1 MRNYNFFMSQ
11 NFRLDKGGY
20 INRNKKISFK
30 FNGKKYFGY
39 EGDTLASALLA
50 NGIHLVGRSFKY
62 HRPRGFVGAG
72 VDEPNAHVQLYNGA
86 KTEPNAIATS
96 VELVE
101 GLVATSQNCWP
112 SVSFDFGAINN
123 LLNKFFP
130 AGFYYKTFMWP
141 KNFWYKI
148 YEPIIRKAAGLGIAP
163 LKPDPDRYEHKF
175 EHCDVLVAG
184 SGPSGLASALA
195 AAKNGA
201 SVILAEDKPRFGGS
215 LLTDEVTIGNK
226 KGKDWAEE
234 TISKLKTM
242 PNVIVKNRSQ
252 VFGYYDHNMMVMI
265 ERTKDHIENPTEF
278 TPRQRLWYIRAKE
291 VIVSTGS
298 IERPIVFGNNDR
310 PGIMLASAAKE
321 YMKVYGVLVGKKPI
335 IFTNNDSA
343 YETAI
348 EFKKNK
354 IDPLIVDVRTNSESS
369 VIKEAKDLNIN
380 IKFSHGII
388 NSKGYLRVNSATIGK
403 LSSDKSGY
411 ENLENVPCDC
421 ICVSG
426 NWTPTV
432 HLSSQSGNKLKFDNK
447 IDAFVPDK
455 SHQKESTVGSAS
467 GTFTLKKSLEDGFNK
482 GYELSN
488 KITGRNAKST
498 TPTSNERN
506 YNQHDKFW
514 CMPLPKNK
522 NYKRCVDFQNDVYV
536 SDIELAL
543 REGFRSIEHVKRY
556 TTLGMA
562 TDQGRTS
569 NLNGLQ
575 LVSNIEKKIV
585 PEVGHTTFRPPYTPV
600 TIGAIVG
607 REVGKHYRPTRKSP
621 MHEWHEK
628 NNAVFVDAG
637 LWVRPR
643 YYKQDNETLI
653 EAAKREAINVRKNV
667 GICDVTSLG
676 KIDIKGPDCAEFL
689 NRVYTNAWM
698 KLPVGKARY
707 GVMLREDGIVFDD
720 GTTTRISENHFHMT
734 TTTAQAVNVLAHLEY
749 YLQVVWPELSV
760 NVLSTTEQ
768 WAGAAL
774 AGPNSRNL
782 LSKLF
787 PEIDVSDTAIPF
799 MGYKEADLFGVPAR
813 IFRISFSGELAYE
826 INVES
831 GYGIFMWEKIMEL
844 GKEMNIEPYGT
855 EALSTLRIE
864 MGHVAGSEIDG
875 RVIPSDLSLEGML
888 SKKKDFIGKRS
899 LQREAFLNPNRE
911 KIVGVVPLDKKS
923 MIPEGSHL
931 VSNSNASLPNPK
943 LGHISASCW
952 SVEYNNPF
960 SLAILKDGKKKIGE
974 KLYAVSPLKNKNIE
988 VEIVSSHYVDP
999 KGERVRS

>member
-1 MRNYNFFMSQ
+1 MSQ
-11 NFRLDKGGY
+11 NFRLDKTGY
-20 INRNKKISFK
+20 INRDKKISFK

-50 NGIHLVGRSFKY
+50 NGIHLVGRSYKY
-62 HRPRGFVGAG
+62 HRPRGFIGAG
-72 VDEPNAHVQLYNGA
+72 VDEPNAKVQLYNGDE
-86 KTEPNAIATS
+86 TEPNAVATE

-101 GLVATSQNCWP
+101 GLVAKSQNCWP
-112 SVSFDFGAINN
+112 SVSFDVGAINN
-123 LLNKFFP
+123 LFNKFLP

-148 YEPIIRKAAGLGIAP
+148 YEPIIRKAAGLGVAS
-163 LKPDPDRYEHKF
+163 LKPDPDRYEHKY
-175 EHCDVLVAG
+175 EYCDVLVAG

-201 SVILAEDKPRFGGS
+201 RVILAEDKPRFGGS
-215 LLTDEVTIGNK
+215 LLSDEVTIGNK
-226 KGKDWAEE
+226 KGKDWADE
-234 TISKLKTM
+234 TIIKLKSM
-242 PNVIVKNRSQ
+242 SNVIVKNRSQ
-252 VFGYYDHNMMVMI
+252 VFGYYDHNMMVMF
-265 ERTKDHIENPTEF
+265 ERTKDHIQNPNQF
-278 TPRQRLWYIRAKE
+278 MPRQRLWYIRAKE

-298 IERPIVFGNNDR
+298 IERPLVFGNNDR

-321 YMKVYGVLVGKKPI
+321 YIKVYGVLVGKKPI

-343 YETAI
+343 YDVAI
-348 EFKKNK
+348 EFKKNG
-354 IDPLIVDVRTNSESS
+354 IDPLVVDTRINSESS
-369 VIKEAKDLNIN
+369 VVKEAKNLNIN
-380 IKFSHGII
+380 IKFSHGVV

-403 LSSDKSGY
+403 LSSDKSSY
-411 ENLENVPCDC
+411 EHFENVPCDC

-426 NWTPTV
+426 NWTPSV
-432 HLSSQSGNKLKFDNK
+432 HLSSQSGNKLKFNEK
-447 IDAFVPDK
+447 ISAFIPNQ
-455 SHQKESTVGSAS
+455 SCQNESSIGSANGS
-467 GTFTLKKSLEDGFNK
+467 FTLKQSLEDGFNK

-488 KITGRNAKST
+488 NITRKNSKSP

-506 YNQHDKFW
+506 YGQHDKFW

-522 NYKRCVDFQNDVYV
+522 HYKRFVDFQNDVAV
-536 SDIELAL
+536 SDIELAV

-562 TDQGRTS
+562 TDQGKTS

-575 LVSNIEKKIV
+575 LVSNIEDKII

-600 TIGAIVG
+600 TIGTIVG

-621 MHEWHEK
+621 MHAWHEK

-637 LWVRPR
+637 LWLRPR
-643 YYKQDNETLI
+643 YYKQDNETLE
-653 EAAKREAINVRKNV
+653 EAAKREATNVRNNV

-676 KIDIKGPDCAEFL
+676 KIDIKGPDSSEFL
-689 NRVYTNAWM
+689 NRIYTNAWM

-749 YLQVVWPELSV
+749 YLQVVWPELDV

-774 AGPNSRNL
+774 AGPNSRDL

-787 PEIDVSDTAIPF
+787 PDTDVSNEAFPF
-799 MGYKEADLFGVPAR
+799 MGFKEKDLFGVPAR

-831 GYGIFMWEKIMEL
+831 GYGVFMWQKIMEL
-844 GKEMNIEPYGT
+844 GKRMNIEPYGT

-875 RVIPSDLSLEGML
+875 RTISSDLSLEGML

-899 LQREAFLNPNRE
+899 LNREAFLNPNRE
-911 KIVGVVPLDKKS
+911 KIVGVVPLDKKT

-931 VSNSNASLPNPK
+931 VSDSNASLPNPK

-960 SLAILKDGKKKIGE
+960 SLAILKEGKKRIGE
-974 KLYAVSPLKNKNIE
+974 KLYALSPLKNKNIPVE
-988 VEIVSSHYVDP
+988 VVSSHYVDS

>member
-1 MRNYNFFMSQ
+1 MEQ
-11 NFRLDKGGY
+11 KFRLDKAGY
-20 INRNKKISFK
+20 INRNKKILFK
-30 FNGKKYFGY
+30 FNGKKLFGY

-50 NGIHLVGRSFKY
+50 NGIHLIGRSFKY
-62 HRPRGFVGAG
+62 HRPRGFIGAG
-72 VDEPNAHVQLYNGA
+72 VEESNAHVQLYSGA
-86 KTEPNAIATS
+86 KTEPNAIATT

-101 GLVATSQNCWP
+101 GLEAKSQNCWP
-112 SVSFDFGAINN
+112 SVSFDLGAINN
-123 LLNKFFP
+123 FLSRFFP

-141 KNFWYKI
+141 KSFWHKI
-148 YEPIIRKAAGLGIAP
+148 YEPIIRKAAGLGVAP
-163 LKPDPDRYEHKF
+163 LKPDPDRYDHKF
-175 EHCDVLVAG
+175 EFCDVLIAG

-201 SVILAEDKPRFGGS
+201 KVILAEDKVRYGGS

-226 KGKDWAEE
+226 NGKDWADDV
-234 TISKLKTM
+234 IAQLKSM
-242 PNVIVKNRSQ
+242 SNVIVKNRSQ
-252 VFGYYDHNMMVMI
+252 VFGYYDHNMMVMF
-265 ERTKDHIENPTEF
+265 ERTKDHIENPNQF

-291 VIVSTGS
+291 VIISTGS
-298 IERPIVFGNNDR
+298 IERPLVFGNNDR

-335 IFTNNDSA
+335 IFTNNDSG
-343 YETAI
+343 YDTAI
-348 EFKKNK
+348 EFKKNG
-354 IDPLIVDVRTNSESS
+354 IEPVIVDIRSSSESS
-369 VIKEAKDLNIN
+369 VAQEAKNMDIK
-380 IKFSHGII
+380 IKFSYGVV
-388 NSKGYLRVNSATIGK
+388 NSKGYKKVTSAIIGK
-403 LSSDKSGY
+403 LNKSKSGY
-411 ENLENVPCDC
+411 EKFENILCDC
-421 ICVSG
+421 ICLSG

-432 HLSSQSGNKLKFDNK
+432 HLSSQSGNKLKFIDK
-447 IDAFVPDK
+447 INAFIPN
-455 SHQKESTVGSAS
+455 ESRQNETTIGSAA
-467 GTFTLKKSLEDGFNK
+467 GQFTLKETLDSGFHK

-488 KITGRNAKST
+488 KITGKSLKIL
-498 TPTSNERN
+498 TPNTKERT
-506 YNQHDKFW
+506 YGDQDKFW

-522 NYKRCVDFQNDVYV
+522 KYKRCVDFQNDVYV

-569 NLNGLQ
+569 NLNGMQ
-575 LVSNIEKKIV
+575 LVSSIEKKII

-607 REVGKHYRPTRKSP
+607 REVGKYYRPTRKSP
-621 MHEWHEK
+621 MHVWHEN

-637 LWVRPR
+637 LWLRPR
-643 YYKQDNETLI
+643 YYKQDENETLS
-653 EAAKREAINVRKNV
+653 EAAKREANNVRKNV

-676 KIDIKGPDCAEFL
+676 KIDIKGPDTAEFL
-689 NRVYTNAWM
+689 NRIYTNAWM
-698 KLPVGKARY
+698 KLPIGKARY
-707 GVMLREDGIVFDD
+707 GVMLREDGVVFDD
-720 GTTTRISENHFHMT
+720 GTTTRISETHYHMT
-734 TTTAQAVNVLAHLEY
+734 TTTAQAANVLSHLEY
-749 YLQVVWPELSV
+749 YLQVVWPELNV
-760 NVLSTTEQ
+760 NVLSTTER
-768 WAGAAL
+768 WAGVAL

-782 LSKLF
+782 LNKLF
-787 PEIDVSDTAIPF
+787 IDADVSNESLPF

-875 RVIPSDLSLEGML
+875 RVIPFDLSLEGML
-888 SKKKDFIGKRS
+888 SKKKDFVGKRS
-899 LQREAFLNPNRE
+899 LSREAFIHSDRE
-911 KIVGVVPLDKKS
+911 KIVGVIPLDKKT
-923 MIPEGSHL
+923 MIPEGSYL
-931 VSNSNASLPNPK
+931 VADINASLPNPK

-960 SLAILKDGKKKIGE
+960 SLAIIKNGKKKIGD
-974 KLYAVSPLKNKNIE
+974 KIFAVSPLKNKNIP

-999 KGERVRS
+999 EGERVRS

>member
-1 MRNYNFFMSQ
+1 
-11 NFRLDKGGY
+11 L
-20 INRNKKISFK
+20 
-30 FNGKKYFGY
+30 
-39 EGDTLASALLA
+39 
-50 NGIHLVGRSFKY
+50 
-62 HRPRGFVGAG
+62 
-72 VDEPNAHVQLYNGA
+72 
-86 KTEPNAIATS
+86 
-96 VELVE
+96 
-101 GLVATSQNCWP
+101 
-112 SVSFDFGAINN
+112 
-123 LLNKFFP
+123 
-130 AGFYYKTFMWP
+130 
-141 KNFWYKI
+141 
-148 YEPIIRKAAGLGIAP
+148 
-163 LKPDPDRYEHKF
+163 
-175 EHCDVLVAG
+175 
-184 SGPSGLASALA
+184 
-195 AAKNGA
+195 
-201 SVILAEDKPRFGGS
+201 
-215 LLTDEVTIGNK
+215 
-226 KGKDWAEE
+226 
-234 TISKLKTM
+234 
-242 PNVIVKNRSQ
+242 
-252 VFGYYDHNMMVMI
+252 
-265 ERTKDHIENPTEF
+265 
-278 TPRQRLWYIRAKE
+278 
-291 VIVSTGS
+291 
-298 IERPIVFGNNDR
+298 
-310 PGIMLASAAKE
+310 
-321 YMKVYGVLVGKKPI
+321 
-335 IFTNNDSA
+335 
-343 YETAI
+343 
-348 EFKKNK
+348 
-354 IDPLIVDVRTNSESS
+354 
-369 VIKEAKDLNIN
+369 
-380 IKFSHGII
+380 
-388 NSKGYLRVNSATIGK
+388 NSA
-403 LSSDKSGY
+403 KSGY
-411 ENLENVPCDC
+411 ENLKNVSCDC

-432 HLSSQSGNKLKFDNK
+432 HLSSQSGNTLKFDEK
-447 IDAFVPDK
+447 INAFIPNQSK
-455 SHQKESTVGSAS
+455 QNESTIGSAKGS
-467 GTFTLKKSLEDGFNK
+467 FTLKKSLDDGFSK

-488 KITGRNAKST
+488 KITEKNTKST

-506 YNQHDKFW
+506 YAQHDKFW

-536 SDIELAL
+536 SDIELAI

-562 TDQGRTS
+562 TDQGKTS

-575 LVSNIEKKIV
+575 LVSNIENKIV

-643 YYKQDNETLI
+643 YYKQDNETLL
-653 EAAKREAINVRKNV
+653 EAAKREAVNVRNNV

-689 NRVYTNAWM
+689 NRIYTNAWL

-749 YLQVVWPELSV
+749 YLQVVWPELDV

-787 PEIDVSDTAIPF
+787 SGIDVSNETIPF

-875 RVIPSDLSLEGML
+875 RVISSDLSLEGML

-899 LQREAFLNPNRE
+899 LNREAFLNPNRE

-931 VSNSNASLPNPK
+931 VSDNNASLPNPK

>member
-1 MRNYNFFMSQ
+1 MSQ
-11 NFRLDKGGY
+11 KYRLDNIGY
-20 INRNKKISFK
+20 INRDKKISFT

-62 HRPRGFVGAG
+62 HRPRGFFGAG
-72 VDEPNAHVQLYNGA
+72 VDEPNAKVQLYKGA
-86 KTEPNAIATS
+86 KTEPNANATE

-101 GLVATSQNCWP
+101 GLIVKSQNCWP

-123 LLNKFFP
+123 LFQKFFP

-141 KNFWYKI
+141 KSFWYKV
-148 YEPIIRKAAGLGIAP
+148 YEPIIRKAAGLGVAP
-163 LKPDPDRYEHKF
+163 LKPDPDRYEHKY
-175 EHCDVLVAG
+175 EYCDVLIAG

-201 SVILAEDKPRFGGS
+201 RVILAEDKSRFGGS
-215 LLTDEVTIGNK
+215 LLVDEVTIGNK
-226 KGKDWAEE
+226 KGKEWADEA
-234 TISKLKTM
+234 ISQLKSM

-252 VFGYYDHNMMVMI
+252 VFGYYDHNMMVMF
-265 ERTKDHIENPTEF
+265 EKTRDHIENPNKF
-278 TPRQRLWYIRAKE
+278 TPRQKLWYIRAKE
-291 VIVSTGS
+291 IVISTGS
-298 IERPIVFGNNDR
+298 LERPLIFGNNDR
-310 PGIMLASAAKE
+310 PGILLSSAAKE
-321 YMKVYGVLVGKKPI
+321 YLKVYGVLVGRKPI

-343 YETAI
+343 YDTAI
-348 EFKKNK
+348 EFKKNG
-354 IDPLIVDVRTNSESS
+354 INPLVVDTRTNSDSS
-369 VIKEAKDLNIN
+369 VISEAKNLNID
-380 IKFSHGII
+380 IKFSHGIA
-388 NSKGYLRVNSATIGK
+388 NTKGHLKVNSATIGK
-403 LSSDKSGY
+403 FNSDKSSY
-411 ENLENVPCDC
+411 ENLEEVSCDC

-432 HLSSQSGNKLKFDNK
+432 HLSSQSGNKLKFNET
-447 IDAFVPDK
+447 IDAFIP
-455 SHQKESTVGSAS
+455 SQSRQKESTIGSANGS
-467 GTFTLKKSLEDGFNK
+467 FTLKQALEDGFNK
-482 GYELSN
+482 GFELSN
-488 KITGRNAKST
+488 KITNKNSKST
-498 TPTSNERN
+498 APTSNERS
-506 YNQHDKFW
+506 YGEHDKFW

-522 NYKRCVDFQNDVYV
+522 HYKRFVDFQNDVAV
-536 SDIELAL
+536 SDIELAV

-562 TDQGRTS
+562 TDQGKTS

-575 LVSNIEKKIV
+575 LVSNIEGKIV
-585 PEVGHTTFRPPYTPV
+585 PEVGHTTFRPPYTAV
-600 TIGAIVG
+600 TIGTIVG

-637 LWVRPR
+637 LWLRPR
-643 YYKQDNETLI
+643 YYKQGNESLD
-653 EAAKREAINVRKNV
+653 EAAKREANNVRKNIGV
-667 GICDVTSLG
+667 CDVTSLG
-676 KIDIKGPDCAEFL
+676 KIDIKGPDTAEFL
-689 NRVYTNAWM
+689 NRIYTNAWM

-749 YLQVVWPELSV
+749 YLQVVWPELNV

-774 AGPNSRNL
+774 AGPNSREL

-787 PEIDVSDTAIPF
+787 PETNILNEALPF
-799 MGYKEADLFGVPAR
+799 MGYKESDLFDVPAR

-831 GYGIFMWEKIMEL
+831 SYGTFMWEKIIEF
-844 GKEMNIEPYGT
+844 GQEMNIEPYGT

-864 MGHVAGSEIDG
+864 MGHVAGSELDG
-875 RVIPSDLSLEGML
+875 RTIPYDVSLEGML

-899 LQREAFLNPNRE
+899 LTREAFLNPKRE
-911 KIVGVVPLDKKS
+911 KVVGVIPLDKKTT
-923 MIPEGSHL
+923 IPEGSHL
-931 VSNSNASLPNPK
+931 VKDGNASSPNPK
-943 LGHISASCW
+943 LGHVSASCW

-960 SLAILKDGKKKIGE
+960 SLAIIQDGKNRIGE
-974 KLYAVSPLKNKNIE
+974 KLYAVSPLNNKNIA

>member
-1 MRNYNFFMSQ
+1 MSQ
-11 NFRLDKGGY
+11 NFRLDKAGY
-20 INRNKKISFK
+20 INRNKRISFK

-175 EHCDVLVAG
+175 EYCDVLVAG

-201 SVILAEDKPRFGGS
+201 RVILAEDKPRFGGT

-226 KGKDWAEE
+226 KGKEWADEVV
-234 TISKLKTM
+234 SQLKSM

-252 VFGYYDHNMMVMI
+252 VFGYYDHNMMVMF

-278 TPRQRLWYIRAKE
+278 IPRQRLWYIRAKE

-298 IERPIVFGNNDR
+298 IERPLVFGNNDR

-321 YMKVYGVLVGKKPI
+321 YMKVYGVLAGKKPI

-343 YETAI
+343 YDTAI
-348 EFKKNK
+348 EFKKNEV
-354 IDPLIVDVRTNSESS
+354 DPLVVDIRTNSESS
-369 VIKEAKDLNIN
+369 VVQEAKNLNIN
-380 IKFSHGII
+380 IKFSHGIV

-403 LSSDKSGY
+403 LNGDKSGY
-411 ENLENVPCDC
+411 ESLENVSCDC

-432 HLSSQSGNKLKFDNK
+432 HLSSQSGNKLKFDAK
-447 IDAFVPDK
+447 INAFIP
-455 SHQKESTVGSAS
+455 SQSRQNESTIGSANGS
-467 GTFTLKKSLEDGFNK
+467 FTLKKSLDDGFNK

-488 KITGRNAKST
+488 KITGKNTKST
-498 TPTSNERN
+498 IPTSNERS
-506 YNQHDKFW
+506 YAQHDKFW

-522 NYKRCVDFQNDVYV
+522 HYKRCVDFQNDVYV
-536 SDIELAL
+536 SDIELAV

-562 TDQGRTS
+562 TDQGKTS

-575 LVSNIEKKIV
+575 LVSNIENKIV

-637 LWVRPR
+637 LWLRPR
-643 YYKQDNETLI
+643 YYKQGSETLL
-653 EAAKREAINVRKNV
+653 EAAKREATNVRNNV

-676 KIDIKGPDCAEFL
+676 KIDIKGPDCPEFL
-689 NRVYTNAWM
+689 NRIYTNAWM

-749 YLQVVWPELSV
+749 YLQVVWPELAV

-782 LSKLF
+782 LNKLF
-787 PEIDVSDTAIPF
+787 PEIDVSNEIIPF

-875 RVIPSDLSLEGML
+875 RVIASDLSLEGML

-899 LQREAFLNPNRE
+899 LNREAFISSNRE

-931 VSNSNASLPNPK
+931 VSDSNASLPNPK

-974 KLYAVSPLKNKNIE
+974 KLYAVSPLKNKNIA

>member
-1 MRNYNFFMSQ
+1 MTQKY
-11 NFRLDKGGY
+11 RLDKGGF
-20 INRNKKISFK
+20 IKRDKKISFK

-50 NGIHLVGRSFKY
+50 NGVHLVGRSFKY
-62 HRPRGFVGAG
+62 HRPRGFIAAG
-72 VDEPNAHVQLYNGA
+72 VDEPNAKVQLYHGA
-86 KTEPNAIATS
+86 KTEPNAVATE

-101 GLVATSQNCWP
+101 GLIAKSQNCFP
-112 SVSFDFGAINN
+112 SVSFDFGEINN
-123 LLNKFFP
+123 FLSKFFP

-148 YEPIIRKAAGLGIAP
+148 YEPIIRKAAGLGVAP

-175 EHCDVLVAG
+175 EYCDVLVVG

-201 SVILAEDKPRFGGS
+201 RVIIAEDKSRFGGS
-215 LLTDEVTIGNK
+215 LLTDEVTVGNK
-226 KGKDWAEE
+226 KGKDWADE
-234 TISKLKTM
+234 TIEQLKIM
-242 PNVIVKNRSQ
+242 PNVVVKNRSQ
-252 VFGYYDHNMMVMI
+252 VFGYYDHNMMVMF
-265 ERTKDHIENPTEF
+265 ERTKDHLEF
-278 TPRQRLWYIRAKE
+278 PNKYTPRQRLWYIRAKE
-291 VIVSTGS
+291 VVASTGS
-298 IERPIVFGNNDR
+298 MERPLVFGNNDR
-310 PGIMLASAAKE
+310 PGIMLSSAAKE
-321 YMKVYGVLVGKKPI
+321 YLRVYGVLVGKKPI

-348 EFKKNK
+348 DFKKNGINPIV
-354 IDPLIVDVRTNSESS
+354 IDIRENSESS
-369 VIKEAKDLNIN
+369 VIKEAKNLKIDIR
-380 IKFSHGII
+380 FSHAIANTRGH
-388 NSKGYLRVNSATIGK
+388 LRVNSATIGK
-403 LSSDKSGY
+403 LNEQKTNYQS
-411 ENLENVPCDC
+411 LEDISCDC

-432 HLSSQSGNKLKFDNK
+432 HLASQSGNKLKFDEN
-447 IDAFVPDK
+447 INAFIPNQ
-455 SHQKESTVGSAS
+455 SRQNETTVGSAKGS
-467 GTFTLKKSLEDGFNK
+467 FTLKKSLEEGFNK
-482 GYELSN
+482 GFELSN
-488 KITGRNAKST
+488 KITKKNIKSAI
-498 TPTSNERN
+498 PTSNERSN
-506 YNQHDKFW
+506 GKQNKFW

-536 SDIELAL
+536 SDIELAI

-562 TDQGRTS
+562 TDQGKTS

-575 LVSNIEKKIV
+575 LVSSIEKKIV

-607 REVGKHYRPTRKSP
+607 REVGKYYRPTRKSP
-621 MHEWHEK
+621 IHAWHEK

-637 LWVRPR
+637 LWLRPR
-643 YYKQDNETLI
+643 YYNQGNETLH
-653 EAAKREAINVRKNV
+653 EASKREAFNVRNNV

-676 KIDIKGPDCAEFL
+676 KIDIKGSDSAEFL

-749 YLQVVWPELSV
+749 YLQVVWPELNV

-768 WAGAAL
+768 WAGAAV
-774 AGPNSRNL
+774 AGPNSRSL
-782 LSKLF
+782 LEKLF
-787 PEIDVSDTAIPF
+787 PDTDVSNEGLPF
-799 MGYKEADLFGVPAR
+799 MGFKEADLFGVPAR

-831 GYGIFMWEKIMEL
+831 GYGIFMWEKIMEI
-844 GKEMNIEPYGT
+844 GKEMGIEPYGT

-875 RVIPSDLSLEGML
+875 RTISSDLSLDGML

-899 LQREAFLNPNRE
+899 LNRKAFIETGRE
-911 KIVGVVPLDKKS
+911 KIVGVVPLDKKT
-923 MIPEGSHL
+923 MIPEGSHI
-931 VSNSNASLPNPK
+931 VVDNKASLPNPK

-960 SLAILKDGKKKIGE
+960 SLAILKDGKQRIGE
-974 KLYAVSPLKNKNIE
+974 KLYALSPLKSKSIP

-999 KGERVRS
+999 TGERVRS

>member
-1 MRNYNFFMSQ
+1 MSQ
-11 NFRLDKGGY
+11 NFRLDKTGY
-20 INRNKKISFK
+20 INRDKKISFK

-62 HRPRGFVGAG
+62 HRPRGFIGAG
-72 VDEPNAHVQLYNGA
+72 VDEPNAHVQLYSGA
-86 KTEPNAIATS
+86 KTEPNAIATT

-112 SVSFDFGAINN
+112 SVTFDFGAINN
-123 LLNKFFP
+123 LFNKFFP

-141 KNFWYKI
+141 KNFWYKV
-148 YEPIIRKAAGLGIAP
+148 YEPIIRRAAGLGVAP

-175 EHCDVLVAG
+175 EYCDVLVAG

-201 SVILAEDKPRFGGS
+201 RVILAEDKPRFGGS

-226 KGKDWAEE
+226 KGKDWADE
-234 TISKLKTM
+234 TILQLKSM

-252 VFGYYDHNMMVMI
+252 VFGYYDHNMMVMF
-265 ERTKDHIENPTEF
+265 ERTRDHIENPTEF

-298 IERPIVFGNNDR
+298 IERPLVFGNNDR
-310 PGIMLASAAKE
+310 PGIILASAAKE

-343 YETAI
+343 YDTAI
-348 EFKKNK
+348 EFKKNGV
-354 IDPLIVDVRTNSESS
+354 DPLVVDVRANSKSS
-369 VIKEAKDLNIN
+369 IVKEAKNLNIN
-380 IKFSHGII
+380 IKFSHGIA

-403 LSSDKSGY
+403 LNSNKSDY
-411 ENLENVPCDC
+411 ESLENVLCDC

-432 HLSSQSGNKLKFDNK
+432 HLSSQSGNKLKFDEK
-447 IDAFVPDK
+447 INAFIP
-455 SHQKESTVGSAS
+455 SESRQNETSIGSANGS
-467 GTFTLKKSLEDGFNK
+467 FTLKQSLDEGFNK

-488 KITGRNAKST
+488 KITKKNSKST
-498 TPTSNERN
+498 IPTSNEKN
-506 YNQHDKFW
+506 YGQHDKFW

-522 NYKRCVDFQNDVYV
+522 HYKRFVDFQNDVAV
-536 SDIELAL
+536 SDIELAV

-562 TDQGRTS
+562 TDQGKTS

-575 LVSNIEKKIV
+575 LVSNIEEKIV

-607 REVGKHYRPTRKSP
+607 REVGKYYRPTRKSP

-637 LWVRPR
+637 LWLRPR
-643 YYKQDNETLI
+643 YYKQDNETLM
-653 EAAKREAINVRKNV
+653 EASKREAANVRNNV

-676 KIDIKGPDCAEFL
+676 KIDIKGPDSAEFL

-734 TTTAQAVNVLAHLEY
+734 TTTAQAVNILAHLEY
-749 YLQVVWPELSV
+749 YLQVVWPELDV

-787 PEIDVSDTAIPF
+787 TDIDVSNEAIPF

-831 GYGIFMWEKIMEL
+831 GYGIFMWEKVMEL

-875 RVIPSDLSLEGML
+875 RVISSDLSLEGML

-899 LQREAFLNPNRE
+899 LNREAFLDPNRE

-931 VSNSNASLPNPK
+931 VSDSNASLPNPK

-960 SLAILKDGKKKIGE
+960 SLAILKDGKKRIGE
-974 KLYAVSPLKNKNIE
+974 KLFALSPLKNKNIE
-988 VEIVSSHYVDP
+988 VEIVSSHYVDS

>member
-1 MRNYNFFMSQ
+1 MSQ
-11 NFRLDKGGY
+11 KYRLDNIGY
-20 INRNKKISFK
+20 INRDKKISFT

-62 HRPRGFVGAG
+62 HRPRGFFGAG
-72 VDEPNAHVQLYNGA
+72 VDEPNAKVQLYKGA
-86 KTEPNAIATS
+86 KTEPNANATE

-101 GLVATSQNCWP
+101 GLIVKSQNCWP

-123 LLNKFFP
+123 LFQKFFP

-141 KNFWYKI
+141 KSFWYKV
-148 YEPIIRKAAGLGIAP
+148 YEPIIRKAAGLGVAP
-163 LKPDPDRYEHKF
+163 LKPDPDRYEHKY
-175 EHCDVLVAG
+175 EYCDVLIAG

-201 SVILAEDKPRFGGS
+201 RVILAEDKSRFGGS
-215 LLTDEVTIGNK
+215 LLVDEVTIGNK
-226 KGKDWAEE
+226 KGKEWADEA
-234 TISKLKTM
+234 ISQLKSM

-252 VFGYYDHNMMVMI
+252 VFGYYDHNMMVMF
-265 ERTKDHIENPTEF
+265 EKTRDHIENPNKF
-278 TPRQRLWYIRAKE
+278 TPRQKLWYIRAKE
-291 VIVSTGS
+291 IVISTGS
-298 IERPIVFGNNDR
+298 LERPLIFGNNDR
-310 PGIMLASAAKE
+310 PGILLSSAAKE
-321 YMKVYGVLVGKKPI
+321 YLKVYGVLVGRKPI

-343 YETAI
+343 YDTAI
-348 EFKKNK
+348 EFKKNGINPLV
-354 IDPLIVDVRTNSESS
+354 IDTRTNSDSS
-369 VIKEAKDLNIN
+369 VVSEAKNLNID
-380 IKFSHGII
+380 IKFSHGIA
-388 NSKGYLRVNSATIGK
+388 NTKGYLKVNSAIIGK
-403 LSSDKSGY
+403 FNSDKSSY
-411 ENLENVPCDC
+411 ENLEEVSCDC

-432 HLSSQSGNKLKFDNK
+432 HLSSQSGNKLKFNET
-447 IDAFVPDK
+447 IDAFIP
-455 SHQKESTVGSAS
+455 SQSRQKESTIGSANGS
-467 GTFTLKKSLEDGFNK
+467 FTLKQALEDGFNK
-482 GYELSN
+482 GFELSN
-488 KITGRNAKST
+488 KITNKNSKST
-498 TPTSNERN
+498 APTSNERS
-506 YNQHDKFW
+506 YGEHDKFW

-522 NYKRCVDFQNDVYV
+522 HYKRFVDFQNDVAV
-536 SDIELAL
+536 SDIELAV

-562 TDQGRTS
+562 TDQGKTS

-575 LVSNIEKKIV
+575 LVSNIEGKIV
-585 PEVGHTTFRPPYTPV
+585 PEVGHTTFRPPYTAV
-600 TIGAIVG
+600 TIGTIVG

-637 LWVRPR
+637 LWLRPR
-643 YYKQDNETLI
+643 YYKQDNESLE
-653 EAAKREAINVRKNV
+653 EAAKREANNVRKNV
-667 GICDVTSLG
+667 GVCDVTSLG
-676 KIDIKGPDCAEFL
+676 KIDIKGPDTAEFL
-689 NRVYTNAWM
+689 NRIYTNAWM

-749 YLQVVWPELSV
+749 YLQVVWPELNV

-774 AGPNSRNL
+774 AGPNSREL

-787 PEIDVSDTAIPF
+787 PETNILNEALPF
-799 MGYKEADLFGVPAR
+799 MGYKESDLFDVPAR

-831 GYGIFMWEKIMEL
+831 SYGTFMWEKIIEF
-844 GKEMNIEPYGT
+844 GQEMNIEPYGT

-864 MGHVAGSEIDG
+864 MGHVAGSELDG
-875 RVIPSDLSLEGML
+875 RTIPYDVSLEGML

-899 LQREAFLNPNRE
+899 LTREAFLNPKRE
-911 KIVGVVPLDKKS
+911 KVVGVIPLDKKTT
-923 MIPEGSHL
+923 IPEGSHL
-931 VSNSNASLPNPK
+931 VKDGNAFSPNPK
-943 LGHISASCW
+943 LGHVSASCW

-960 SLAILKDGKKKIGE
+960 SLAIIQDGKNRIGE
-974 KLYAVSPLKNKNIE
+974 KLYAVSPLNNKNIA

>member
-1 MRNYNFFMSQ
+1 MRNYSFVMSQ
-11 NFRLDKGGY
+11 NFRLDKTGY
-20 INRNKKISFK
+20 INRDKKISFK

-50 NGIHLVGRSFKY
+50 NGVHLVGRSFKY
-62 HRPRGFVGAG
+62 HRPRGFIGAG
-72 VDEPNAHVQLYNGA
+72 VDEPNAHVQLYSGA
-86 KTEPNAIATS
+86 KTEPNAIATT

-101 GLVATSQNCWP
+101 GLVAKSQNCWP

-148 YEPIIRKAAGLGIAP
+148 YEPIIRKAAGLGVAP

-175 EHCDVLVAG
+175 EYCDVLVAG

-201 SVILAEDKPRFGGS
+201 RVILAEDKPRFGGS

-226 KGKDWAEE
+226 KGKDWADE
-234 TISKLKTM
+234 TISQLKSM
-242 PNVIVKNRSQ
+242 SNVIVKNRSQ
-252 VFGYYDHNMMVMI
+252 VFGYYDHNMMVMS
-265 ERTKDHIENPTEF
+265 ERTKDHVENPTEF

-298 IERPIVFGNNDR
+298 IERPLVFGNNDR

-321 YMKVYGVLVGKKPI
+321 YMKVYGVLAGKKPI

-343 YETAI
+343 YDTAI
-348 EFKKNK
+348 EFKKNEV
-354 IDPLIVDVRTNSESS
+354 DPLVVDIRTNSESS
-369 VIKEAKDLNIN
+369 VVQEAKNLNIN
-380 IKFSHGII
+380 IKFSHGIV

-403 LSSDKSGY
+403 LNGDKSDY
-411 ENLENVPCDC
+411 ESLENISCDC

-432 HLSSQSGNKLKFDNK
+432 HLSSQSGNKLKFDEK
-447 IDAFVPDK
+447 INAFIP
-455 SHQKESTVGSAS
+455 SQSRQNESTIGSANGS
-467 GTFTLKKSLEDGFNK
+467 FTLKKSLDDGFNK

-488 KITGRNAKST
+488 KITGKNTKST
-498 TPTSNERN
+498 IPTSNERS
-506 YNQHDKFW
+506 YAQHNKFW

-522 NYKRCVDFQNDVYV
+522 HYKRCVDFQNDVYV
-536 SDIELAL
+536 SDIELAV

-562 TDQGRTS
+562 TDQGKTS

-575 LVSNIEKKIV
+575 LVSNIENKIV

-621 MHEWHEK
+621 IHEWHEK
-628 NNAVFVDAG
+628 NNAVLVDAG
-637 LWVRPR
+637 LWLRPR
-643 YYKQDNETLI
+643 YYKQDNETLL
-653 EAAKREAINVRKNV
+653 EAAKREAANVRNNV

-698 KLPVGKARY
+698 KLPIGKARY
-707 GVMLREDGIVFDD
+707 GIMLREDGIVFDD

-749 YLQVVWPELSV
+749 YLQVVWPELAV

-782 LSKLF
+782 LGTLF
-787 PEIDVSDTAIPF
+787 PEIDVSNEGIPF

-831 GYGIFMWEKIMEL
+831 GYGVFMWEKIMEL

-875 RVIPSDLSLEGML
+875 RVISSDLSLEGML

-899 LQREAFLNPNRE
+899 LNREAFINPNRE

-931 VSNSNASLPNPK
+931 VSDSKASLPNPK

-960 SLAILKDGKKKIGE
+960 SLAILKDGKKK
-974 KLYAVSPLKNKNIE
+974 
-988 VEIVSSHYVDP
+988 
-999 KGERVRS
+999 

>member
-1 MRNYNFFMSQ
+1 VSQ
-11 NFRLDKGGY
+11 KFRLNKPGY
-20 INRNKKISFK
+20 INRDKKISFK

-50 NGIHLVGRSFKY
+50 NGVHLVGRSFKY
-62 HRPRGFVGAG
+62 HRPRGFIGAG
-72 VDEPNAHVQLYNGA
+72 VDEPNALVQLYSGA
-86 KTEPNAIATS
+86 KTEPNAIATT

-101 GLVATSQNCWP
+101 GLVAKSQNCWP
-112 SVSFDFGAINN
+112 SVSFDFGSINN
-123 LLNKFFP
+123 FLSKFFP

-141 KNFWYKI
+141 KSFWHKI
-148 YEPIIRKAAGLGIAP
+148 YEPIIRKAAGLGVAP

-175 EHCDVLVAG
+175 EFCDILIVG
-184 SGPSGLASALA
+184 SGPSGLASSLS

-201 SVILAEDKPRFGGS
+201 KVILAEDKPRFGGS
-215 LLTDEVTIGNK
+215 LLTDDVTIGNK
-226 KGKDWAEE
+226 KGKEWVDE
-234 TISKLKTM
+234 TIAQLKSM

-252 VFGYYDHNMMVMI
+252 VFGYYDHNMMVMS
-265 ERTKDHIENPTEF
+265 ERTKDHIEKPSKF
-278 TPRQRLWYIRAKE
+278 IPRQRLWYIRAKE
-291 VIVSTGS
+291 VIISTGS
-298 IERPIVFGNNDR
+298 IERPLVFGNNDR
-310 PGIMLASAAKE
+310 PGVMLSSAAKE
-321 YMKVYGVLVGKKPI
+321 YIKVYGVLVGKKPI
-335 IFTNNDSA
+335 IFTNNDSG
-343 YETAI
+343 YDTAI
-348 EFKKNK
+348 EFKKNGV
-354 IDPLIVDVRTNSESS
+354 DPLIVDVRKNSESS
-369 VIKEAKDLNIN
+369 IVKEAKNLNIN
-380 IKFSHGII
+380 IKFSHGVVNAI
-388 NSKGYLRVNSATIGK
+388 GYKKVNSAVIGK
-403 LSSDKSGY
+403 LNKEKTGY
-411 ENLENVPCDC
+411 ESLENIICDC

-432 HLSSQSGNKLKFDNK
+432 HLSSQSGNKLKFDEKVN
-447 IDAFVPDK
+447 AFVPN
-455 SHQKESTVGSAS
+455 QPRQNESTIGSAK
-467 GTFTLKKSLEDGFNK
+467 GKFTLKDSLQDGFIK
-482 GYELSN
+482 GYDLSK
-488 KITGRNAKST
+488 KITGKDSKT
-498 TPTSNERN
+498 EIPISNERA
-506 YNQHDKFW
+506 YANQDKFW
-514 CMPLPKNK
+514 CMPVPKNK

-536 SDIELAL
+536 SDIELAV

-575 LVSNIEKKIV
+575 LVSNIEKKII

-621 MHEWHEK
+621 MHSWHET

-637 LWVRPR
+637 LWLRPR

-653 EAAKREAINVRKNV
+653 DAAKREATNVRNNV
-667 GICDVTSLG
+667 GVCDVTSLG
-676 KIDIKGPDCAEFL
+676 KIDIKGPDSAEFL

-720 GTTTRISENHFHMT
+720 GTTTRISDNHYHMT
-734 TTTAQAVNVLAHLEY
+734 TTTAQAANVLSHLEY
-749 YLQVVWPELSV
+749 YLQVVWPELNV
-760 NVLSTTEQ
+760 NVLSATEQ
-768 WAGAAL
+768 WAGAAV

-787 PEIDVSDTAIPF
+787 PDINVSNEVLPF
-799 MGYKEADLFGVPAR
+799 MGFIEADLFGVPAR

-831 GYGIFMWEKIMEL
+831 GYGVFMWEKIMDL

-875 RVIPSDLSLEGML
+875 RVIASDLSLEGML

-899 LQREAFLNPNRE
+899 LEREAFLNPDRE
-911 KIVGVVPLDKKS
+911 KIVGVVPLDKKT

-931 VSNSNASLPNPK
+931 VNDSNAPLPNSK

-960 SLAILKDGKKKIGE
+960 SLAILKNGKKKIGE
-974 KLYAVSPLKNKNIE
+974 KLYAVSPLKNKNIP

>member
-1 MRNYNFFMSQ
+1 MSQ
-11 NFRLDKGGY
+11 NFRLNNVGY
-20 INRNKKISFK
+20 INREKKISFK
-30 FNGKKYFGY
+30 FNSKKYFGY

-50 NGIHLVGRSFKY
+50 NGVHLVGRSFKY
-62 HRPRGFVGAG
+62 HRPRGFIGAG
-72 VDEPNAHVQLYNGA
+72 VEESNAQVQLYSGA
-86 KTEPNAIATS
+86 KTEPNAIATT

-101 GLVATSQNCWP
+101 GLVAKSQNCFP

-123 LLNKFFP
+123 FLHKFFP

-148 YEPIIRKAAGLGIAP
+148 YEPIIRRAAGLGVAP
-163 LKPDPDRYEHKF
+163 LKPDPDRYEHKYDY
-175 EHCDVLVAG
+175 CDILVVG

-201 SVILAEDKPRFGGS
+201 RVILAEDKPRFGGS
-215 LLTDEVTIGNK
+215 LLIDEVTIGNK
-226 KGKDWAEE
+226 KGKDWADEAIIE
-234 TISKLKTM
+234 LKSM
-242 PNVIVKNRSQ
+242 PNVIVKSRSQ
-252 VFGYYDHNMMVMI
+252 VFGYYDHNMMVML
-265 ERTKDHIENPTEF
+265 ERTKDHIENPTKF

-291 VIVSTGS
+291 VIISTGS
-298 IERPIVFGNNDR
+298 IERPLVFGNNDR
-310 PGIMLASAAKE
+310 PGIMLASAARE
-321 YMKVYGVLVGKKPI
+321 YLKVYGVLVGKKPV
-335 IFTNNDSA
+335 IFTNNDTG
-343 YETAI
+343 YDTAI
-348 EFKKNK
+348 DFKKNG
-354 IDPLIVDVRTNSESS
+354 INPLVLDIRTNPESS
-369 VIKEAKDLNIN
+369 IIKEAKNLNID
-380 IKFSHGII
+380 IKFSHGVV
-388 NSKGYLRVNSATIGK
+388 NAQGYKKVNSALIGK
-403 LSSDKSGY
+403 LNREKNGY
-411 ENLENVPCDC
+411 ENLETVSCDC

-432 HLSSQSGNKLKFDNK
+432 HLSSQSGNKLKFDEKAN
-447 IDAFVPDK
+447 AFVPNQSK
-455 SHQKESTVGSAS
+455 QNESTVGSARGS
-467 GTFTLKKSLEDGFNK
+467 FTLKNSLKEGFEK
-482 GYELSN
+482 GYDLSK
-488 KITGRNAKST
+488 KITGKDFKIQ
-498 TPTSNERN
+498 TPNSNERS
-506 YNQHDKFW
+506 QGKQDKFW

-536 SDIELAL
+536 SDIELAV

-585 PEVGHTTFRPPYTPV
+585 PEVGHTTFRPPYTPI

-607 REVGKHYRPTRKSP
+607 REVGQYYRPTRKSP
-621 MHEWHEK
+621 IHLWHEK

-637 LWVRPR
+637 LWLRPR
-643 YYKQDNETLI
+643 YYKQGNETLQ
-653 EAAKREAINVRKNV
+653 EAAKREATNVRNNV
-667 GICDVTSLG
+667 GLCDVTSLG
-676 KIDIKGPDCAEFL
+676 KIDIKGPDSAEFL

-698 KLPVGKARY
+698 KLPIGKARY
-707 GVMLREDGIVFDD
+707 GVMLREDGIVLDD

-749 YLQVVWPELSV
+749 YLQVVWPELNV
-760 NVLSTTEQ
+760 NVVSTTEQ
-768 WAGAAL
+768 WCGAAL
-774 AGPNSRNL
+774 AGPNSRQL
-782 LSKLF
+782 LSKIF
-787 PEIDVSDTAIPF
+787 PKVDVSKEAFPF
-799 MGYKEADLFGVPAR
+799 MGYMEENLFGVPAR

-831 GYGIFMWEKIMEL
+831 GYGVFMWEKIMEL
-844 GKEMNIEPYGT
+844 GKEMGIEPYGT

-875 RVIPSDLSLEGML
+875 RTISSDLSLEGML

-899 LQREAFLNPNRE
+899 LNRQAFIEPDRE
-911 KIVGVVPLDKKS
+911 KIVGVVPLDRKT

-931 VSNSNASLPNPK
+931 VLDSNVSLPNPK
-943 LGHISASCW
+943 LGHVSASCW

-960 SLAILKDGKKKIGE
+960 SLAILQNGKKRIGE
-974 KLYAVSPLKNKNIE
+974 KLYALSPLKNKVIPVE
-988 VEIVSSHYVDP
+988 VVSSHYVDP

>member
-1 MRNYNFFMSQ
+1 MSQ
-11 NFRLDKGGY
+11 NFRLEKSGY
-20 INRNKKISFK
+20 INREKKISFK
-30 FNGKKYFGY
+30 FNGKKFYGY

-50 NGIHLVGRSFKY
+50 NGVHLVGRSFKY
-62 HRPRGFVGAG
+62 HRPRGFLGAG
-72 VDEPNAHVQLYNGA
+72 VDEPNANVQLYDGA
-86 KTEPNAIATS
+86 KTEPNAVATS

-101 GLVATSQNCWP
+101 GLVAKSQNCWP
-112 SVSFDFGAINN
+112 SVSFDFGAVNN
-123 LLNKFFP
+123 LLHKFFP

-148 YEPIIRKAAGLGIAP
+148 YEPIIRKAAGLGVAP

-175 EHCDVLVAG
+175 EYCDVLIAG

-201 SVILAEDKPRFGGS
+201 KVILAEDKARFGGS
-215 LLTDEVTIGNK
+215 LLSDEITIGNK
-226 KGKDWAEE
+226 KGKDWADDA
-234 TISKLKTM
+234 ILQLKSM

-252 VFGYYDHNMMVMI
+252 VFGYYDHNMMVMF
-265 ERTKDHIENPTEF
+265 ERTKDHIEKPAKF

-291 VIVSTGS
+291 VIISTGS
-298 IERPIVFGNNDR
+298 IERPLVFGNNDR

-343 YETAI
+343 YDTAI
-348 EFKKNK
+348 EFKKNG
-354 IDPLIVDVRTNSESS
+354 IDPLVVDARTNSESL
-369 VIKEAKDLNIN
+369 VIKEAKNLNID
-380 IKFSHGII
+380 IKFSHGVV
-388 NSKGYLRVNSATIGK
+388 NAKGHLKVNSATIGK
-403 LSSDKSGY
+403 LNSDKSDY
-411 ENLENVPCDC
+411 ENLQNISCDC

-432 HLSSQSGNKLKFDNK
+432 HLSSQSGNKLKFDEK
-447 IDAFVPDK
+447 INAFIPN
-455 SHQKESTVGSAS
+455 QPRQNENTVGSAKGS
-467 GTFTLKKSLEDGFNK
+467 FTLKENLEDGFSK

-488 KITGRNAKST
+488 KITGKNLKST

-506 YNQHDKFW
+506 YSSHDKFW

-536 SDIELAL
+536 SDIELAI

-575 LVSNIEKKIV
+575 LVSNIENKIV

-607 REVGKHYRPTRKSP
+607 REVGKYYRPTRKSP
-621 MHEWHEK
+621 MHAWHEK

-637 LWVRPR
+637 LWLRPR
-643 YYKQDNETLI
+643 YYKQDNETLQD
-653 EAAKREAINVRKNV
+653 AAKREAINVRNNV
-667 GICDVTSLG
+667 GVCDVTSLG

-782 LSKLF
+782 LTKLF
-787 PEIDVSDTAIPF
+787 PNIDVSNEAIPF

-875 RVIPSDLSLEGML
+875 RVISSDLALEGML

-899 LQREAFLNPNRE
+899 LNREAFLNPNRE
-911 KIVGVVPLDKKS
+911 KIVGVVPLDKKT

-931 VSNSNASLPNPK
+931 VTNSNASLPNPK

-974 KLYAVSPLKNKNIE
+974 KLFAVSPLRNKNIE